1 VPEKLLSAFCFLLS
15 YFILVLSRENKM
27 TKVMDKEIYD
37 LIIVGAGPAG
47 SAAVLYAARQGLK
60 TLLLDKESFP
70 RDKICGDAL
79 SGKSVTVLRELDLLE
94 EVQQL
99 PGAHIQSIVFSSP
112 NNASFRIDL
121 TRTSLKNIPK
131 GFVIRRK
138 HFDAFLFEKAK
149 KTGNRTIE
157 GFSVTDILTEN
168 GQVCGVKGKTAN
180 GEETEF
186 RGKIILGA
194 DGYKSIVAR
203 KTGLYEHDPE
213 HWVVALRCYYKN
225 VKDLTDQIEL
235 HYVDEVIPGYFWIF
249 PLENGYANIGI
260 GMLHKYIKQKNID
273 LNTALMNT
281 IHSPVFQKRFK
292 DAEPM
297 EKPVGW
303 NLPVGSK
310 RRKSYGPGF
319 MLLGD
324 AAGLIDPFTGEG
336 IGNALYSAKF
346 AVETAHEA
354 IRSEDQR
361 ESFLSRYEDHL
372 WKVIG
377 NELKIST
384 KLQKIGRYRFL
395 LNLVINKAAR
405 NPEVSNIIAGMLANE
420 VPRKRLANPLFYLR
434 ILFA

>member
-1 VPEKLLSAFCFLLS
+1 MKQ
-15 YFILVLSRENKM
+15 NND
-27 TKVMDKEIYD
+27 KVYD

-47 SAAVLYAARQGLK
+47 SAAALHASRQGLT
-60 TLLLDKESFP
+60 TLLLDKEDFP

-79 SGKSVTVLRELDLLE
+79 SGKSVTALRELNLLE
-94 EVQQL
+94 EVQNL
-99 PGAHIQSIVFSSP
+99 PGANIQSIVFSSP
-112 NNASFRIDL
+112 SHDSFRIDL
-121 TRTSLKNIPK
+121 RNTKLKDIPK

-138 HFDAFLFEKAK
+138 NYDAFMFDQPK
-149 KTGNRTIE
+149 KVATKTIE
-157 GFSVTDILTEN
+157 KFSVSDLLIEKDR
-168 GQVCGVKGKTAN
+168 VCGVRGKDRDGNEKIFKGK
-180 GEETEF
+180 
-186 RGKIILGA
+186 IVLGA

-203 KTGLYEHDPE
+203 KSGLYDHDPN
-213 HWVVALRCYYKN
+213 HWVVALRCYYKD

-249 PLENGYANIGI
+249 PLEEGYANIGI
-260 GMLHKYIKQKNID
+260 GMLHKYIKKQNID
-273 LNTALMNT
+273 LNKALNDT
-281 IHSPVFQKRFK
+281 INSPYFK
-292 DAEPM
+292 DRFQGAEPM

-310 RRKSYGPGF
+310 RRKSYGNGF

-346 AVETAHEA
+346 AVETSKKA
-354 IRSEDQR
+354 IDANDFSET
-361 ESFLSRYEDHL
+361 FLSKYENEL

-377 NELKIST
+377 NELKVST
-384 KLQKIGRYRFL
+384 KLQKIGKYRFL
-395 LNLVINKAAR
+395 LNLVIKKAAR
-405 NPEVSNIIAGMLANE
+405 NAEVSNIIAGMLANE

>member
-1 VPEKLLSAFCFLLS
+1 
-15 YFILVLSRENKM
+15 M
-27 TKVMDKEIYD
+27 TKFKNNQIYD

-47 SAAVLYAARQGLK
+47 SAAALYAERLGL
-60 TLLLDKESFP
+60 TSLLVDKESFP

-79 SGKSVTVLRELDLLE
+79 SGKSVAVLRDLDLLT

-112 NNASFRIDL
+112 DKATFRIDL
-121 TRTSLKNIPK
+121 SKTSLKQIPK

-138 HFDAFLFEKAK
+138 NFDAFLFGKAK
-149 KTGNRTIE
+149 KAATRSIE
-157 GFSVTDILTEN
+157 NFTVTDLLIEA
-168 GQVCGVKGKTAN
+168 GQVCGISGKTADRVQH
-180 GEETEF
+180 TF
-186 RGKIILGA
+186 RSKIILGA

-203 KTGLYEHDPE
+203 KTGLYEHDPA

-225 VKDLTDQIEL
+225 VRDLTDQIEL

-249 PLENGYANIGI
+249 PLENGYANVGI
-260 GMLHKYIKQKNID
+260 GMLHKSIKEKHID
-273 LNTALMNT
+273 LNQALQNALT
-281 IHSPVFQKRFK
+281 NPVFKERFAQ
-292 DAEPM
+292 AEAM

-310 RRKSYGPGF
+310 RRKSYGDGF

-336 IGNALYSAKF
+336 IGNALYSARY
-346 AVETAHEA
+346 AVETAKQA
-354 IRSEDQR
+354 LDQDDL
-361 ESFLSRYEDHL
+361 SAGFLSRYEDNL
-372 WKVIG
+372 WNSIG
-377 NELKIST
+377 NELRIST

-395 LNLVINKAAR
+395 LNLVINKAAK

-434 ILFA
+434 ILFS